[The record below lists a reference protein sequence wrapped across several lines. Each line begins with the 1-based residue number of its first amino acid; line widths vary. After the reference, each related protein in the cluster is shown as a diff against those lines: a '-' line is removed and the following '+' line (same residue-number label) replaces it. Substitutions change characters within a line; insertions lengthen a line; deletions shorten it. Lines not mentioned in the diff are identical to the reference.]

1 MSLIFE
7 KIKNP
12 VYADAGKKLINCE
25 VKFPALGDEYV
36 PFTASANDTEAHG
49 REIFAQCVA
58 GKWGKVKDYAAPVKS
73 AEQLAAEA
81 LAEKRY
87 LQSEAEGVIAPLER
101 AVRLGMA
108 TDEEKRQLGAW
119 ETYSVLLNRVSHED
133 VANIT
138 WPERP
143 E

>member
-1 MSLIFE
+1 MSQVFE
-7 KIKNP
+7 KVKNP
-12 VYADAGKKLINCE
+12 VYADAEKKLINCE
-25 VKFPALGDEYV
+25 VIFPALGDEYV
-36 PFTASANDTEAHG
+36 PFTASADDGEAHG
-49 REIFAQCVA
+49 REIYAQCVA
-58 GKWGKVKDYAAPVKS
+58 GKWGKVKDYVASVKS

-81 LAEKRY
+81 RAEKSR
-87 LQSEAEGVIAPLER
+87 LQSVAEDVIAPLER

-108 TDEEKRQLGAW
+108 TDEEKQQLGAW
-119 ETYSVLLNRVSHED
+119 ETYSVLLNRASHED